1 MRTQSALKPTAIG
14 SEEKAIS
21 AGKGLML
28 LGIVFIALNLRAPL
42 TSVGP
47 LIGSIRESIGLSN
60 AVAGTLTTV
69 PLLGFALLSPFAPAL
84 ARKFGVERVIFYA
97 LCLLT
102 LGTIIRIFTGTAPLF
117 TGTILLGM
125 AIAICNVLLPSLV
138 KKEFPHKVGL
148 MTGIYAVAMNIC
160 GAIASG
166 ISVPLSRVEGLGW
179 NGALGFWSI
188 PAVIAIVFWL
198 PQLLRKKANLQQT
211 KATASQDAGLGTS
224 SGIAPNQAAAKH
236 VQVRSLWRIPLAW
249 QVTLF
254 MGLQSFVFYVVIA
267 WFPQIMVDQGKS
279 ADMAGWAI
287 SYMQFAVLPVTFIV
301 PIVAGRMRNQRLLVM
316 LTAALF
322 LLGIGGF
329 MLSGDSWTLLWLM
342 MIGVASGSSFS
353 LAMMFFGLRTN
364 TPHEA
369 AQLSGMAQS
378 VGYLLAAAG
387 PTLFGFLHDWTGSWT
402 PPLII
407 LLIVTGCILFCGL
420 AAGRNRTV

>member
-1 MRTQSALKPTAIG
+1 MRAQSALKPASLG
-14 SEEKAIS
+14 NNDEAY
-21 AGKGLML
+21 AVGKGLL
-28 LGIVFIALNLRAPL
+28 ILGIVFIALNLRAPL

-47 LIGSIRESIGLSN
+47 LVGSIRESIGLSN
-60 AVAGTLTTV
+60 TVAGTLTTV
-69 PLLGFALLSPFAPAL
+69 PLLGFALLSPFAPVL
-84 ARKFGVERVIFYA
+84 ARKFGVERVILYA

-102 LGTIIRIFTGTAPLF
+102 VGTIIRIFTGVAPLF

-138 KKEFPHKVGL
+138 KQEFPHKVGL
-148 MTGIYAVAMNIC
+148 MTGIYAVAMNVC

-166 ISVPLSRVEGLGW
+166 ISVPLSRVGGLGW

-188 PAVIAIVFWL
+188 PAVIAIVCWVPQLRKRKAVL
-198 PQLLRKKANLQQT
+198 PQT
-211 KATASQDAGLGTS
+211 KVSASREATVGTS
-224 SGIAPNQAAAKH
+224 PKISTNETAAKH
-236 VQVRSLWRIPLAW
+236 TQTRSLWRIPLAW

-279 ADMAGWAI
+279 ADTAGWAI

-301 PIVAGRMRNQRLLVM
+301 PIVAGRMRSQRLLVI

-329 MLSGDSWTLLWLM
+329 MWSGDSWTLLWII
-342 MIGVASGSSFS
+342 MIGVASGSAFS
-353 LAMMFFGLRTN
+353 LAMMFFGLRTK
-364 TPHEA
+364 TAHEA

-378 VGYLLAAAG
+378 VGYLLAAIG
-387 PTLFGFLHDWTGSWT
+387 PTLFGLLHDWTGGWT
-402 PPLII
+402 TPLTI
-407 LLIVTGCILFCGL
+407 LLIVTGCILLCGL
-420 AAGRNRTV
+420 AAGRNQTV